1 MIIYSSLCIKNE
13 CSFSKSNSHFFFW
26 GVETWIWI
34 VELNV
39 EVGGLEFSLLGFGLP
54 GLSSRFRQWLWA
66 RWIFGCHLIIAA
78 EVISPDS
85 SKNEVLFAAW
95 CDVTYCL
102 ASPHPCCVLK
112 KLFLKYGKLLALAWL
127 KKDSRMSLWVRIIL
141 DWTDWR
147 HESERTWVKKNKMQI
162 PRLGIVRV
170 IHEQP
175 MLQND
180 LQRKMVGKKKESV
193 FCNTWM
199 HKIFYI

>member
-141 DWTDWR
+141 DWTDFLSCACSWSNSR
-147 HESERTWVKKNKMQI
+147 KHLNHAVFLTLWDCTGWPDISYRVRNRYSLSMWTCHFWV
-162 PRLGIVRV
+162 VA
-170 IHEQP
+170 
-175 MLQND
+175 
-180 LQRKMVGKKKESV
+180 S
-193 FCNTWM
+193 
-199 HKIFYI
+199 